1 MKEKIKMKDSKKLR
15 KEAAVFMDGL
25 IKFKSPIIEALD
37 RTFWMGFFFG
47 IFLILNRYIT
57 IGLRDEF
64 NKIFAFIRNDD
75 YDGLNSYVAGLL
87 DAKIDI
93 PFIEDEY
100 EKQYFITAVSFLNST
115 IRTVKAKVIKVYNS
129 AEADDLI
136 LD

>member
-1 MKEKIKMKDSKKLR
+1 MKDSKQLR
-15 KEAAVFMDGL
+15 KEAAIFMDGL

-37 RTFWMGFFFG
+37 RTFWRGFFFG

-64 NKIFAFIRNDD
+64 NKIFAFIKNDD
-75 YDGLNSYVAGLL
+75 YDGLNDYAGGLL

-115 IRTVKAKVIKVYNS
+115 IRTVKNKVIKVYNS